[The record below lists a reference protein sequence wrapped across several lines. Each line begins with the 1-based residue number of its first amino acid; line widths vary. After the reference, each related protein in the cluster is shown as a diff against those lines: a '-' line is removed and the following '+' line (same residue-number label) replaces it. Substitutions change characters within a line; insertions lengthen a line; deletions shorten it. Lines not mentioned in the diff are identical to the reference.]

1 MGNGSDVAILDMEN
15 KRSSTVHPLKKK
27 PLLHLSAELTLDG
40 ILNIINFSI
49 HLKLNKFTADL

>member
-1 MGNGSDVAILDMEN
+1 MGNGSNVATLDTVN
-15 KRSSTVHPLKKK
+15 KKVVLYIRLKKK